1 VVALEQLCLACGL
14 CCDGTLFDNVRLG
27 PDDDAKKLKTLAL
40 PVFTTRAQAPLTL
53 FRQPCA
59 GLCADRTCR
68 LYADRPGQCRSFECG
83 VFQGAQAGR
92 IEFPAALRL
101 VRKARRQADEIR
113 RLLRQLGDTD
123 EHRSLGDRFK
133 RTQRRMESG
142 GADEAAG
149 HTFAELGQAMHRFKL
164 LAHER
169 FYTKADTQSSTAI

>member
-1 VVALEQLCLACGL
+1 MASLEQLCLACGL

-27 PDDDAKKLKTLAL
+27 PDDDAKRLKALEL
-40 PVFTTRAQAPLTL
+40 PVFTTRAKVPFTL
-53 FRQPCA
+53 FPQPCA

-83 VFQGAQAGR
+83 VFKDAKAGQ

-101 VRKARRQADEIR
+101 VGKARRQADKIR
-113 RLLRQLGDTD
+113 QLLRQLGDTE
-123 EHRSLGDRFK
+123 EHRSLGDRFR

-142 GADEAAG
+142 TADATAA
-149 HTFAELGQAMHRFKL
+149 HLFAELGQAVHRFKL

-169 FYTKADTQSSTAI
+169 FYTRADSP